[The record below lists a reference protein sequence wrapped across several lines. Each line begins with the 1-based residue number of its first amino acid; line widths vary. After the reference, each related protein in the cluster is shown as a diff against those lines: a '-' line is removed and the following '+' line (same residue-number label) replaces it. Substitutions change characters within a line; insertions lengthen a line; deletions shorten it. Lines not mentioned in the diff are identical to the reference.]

1 MTDNFHH
8 DSKIMDKSFSEGQNK
23 LLFQMNVMFV
33 VLSSRFIG
41 MRKRQWTFFFC
52 FSVPVNSELVKQY

>member
-8 DSKIMDKSFSEGQNK
+8 DSKTMDKSFSEGQNE
-23 LLFQMNVMFV
+23 LLCQMNVMSV

-41 MRKRQWTFFFC
+41 MRKRQWTFSFC
-52 FSVPVNSELVKQY
+52 FSVPVNSELVKQH